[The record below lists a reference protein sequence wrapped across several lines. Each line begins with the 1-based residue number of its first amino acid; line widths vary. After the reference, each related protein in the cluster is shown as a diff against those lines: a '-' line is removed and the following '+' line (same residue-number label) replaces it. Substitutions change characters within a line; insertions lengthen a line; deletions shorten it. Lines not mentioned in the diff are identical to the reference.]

1 MHGLGAIVIQ
11 SDFSRGN
18 VSSPQSLETM
28 HLQTLFRN
36 TNVLPREALWEGD
49 LLIDFCHQRGSVEG
63 LDGGGRGFGG
73 CGEGSVG
80 KPFDVQV

>member
-1 MHGLGAIVIQ
+1 MFNEYRAAVHGLGAIVIQ

-63 LDGGGRGFGG
+63 FKLKGLL
-73 CGEGSVG
+73 SVVLA
-80 KPFDVQV
+80 KQTR